1 MSVMAGVFE
10 QRTRWHKT
18 VIHSDLKAAEL
29 EAAKEILAEVF
40 RIGLGEVEVMIS
52 SRLQEVQTEDS
63 FQEKEGRW
71 PQEFWVDR

>member
-18 VIHSDLKAAEL
+18 VIHSDLKVAEL
-29 EAAKEILAEVF
+29 
-40 RIGLGEVEVMIS
+40 RQQRDPGGGLQNWSREVEVMIR
-52 SRLQEVQTEDS
+52 RLQEVQTEDS